1 MTYREA
7 SAFFLRNIDLL
18 EDFILKY
25 LSTKQKLSL
34 LEVLQQ
40 DFAKDRSFSLH
51 ETIAYN
57 EKVQRPTLSH
67 LTQGG
72 GRSTRILSRHSEIK
86 GPSRKSLGDGANDEV
101 PANATKHRL
110 QDFQSMGIFFN
121 PDNLP
126 QQMQATLAPRRRTV
140 RRSIQRALLPAMQR
154 LSILSDRSLSITEG
168 DRLDLDCPTRKKS
181 RSSVMI
187 EGLATSVKDDKM
199 TDTLS
204 KSVIDHEFLS
214 PETDEIN
221 EEEWERIIFQ
231 SHLDEME
238 ASPRPTVFHLHE
250 NVARSFSLPVLSH
263 NLTTAI
269 NSGKFTR
276 NEIVQ
281 SLVNNL
287 LTHVPA
293 NAVHLHL
300 LDGQSVVL
308 FKSHEPRKSFYKVPP
323 DLQINQTTPPLHAL
337 HTGEILVANNVHED
351 SRFSADHMKT
361 DRSMQHV
368 VDYPLYSLDGNVAAI
383 VEVQRNAAAG
393 PFNDDNV
400 KIIHAFAHD
409 AQMAL
414 LLREKMLR
422 EARQATHH
430 LFVKKIVGILF
441 SQIRNLDN
449 VIKTTMVY
457 AKMLTKASR
466 ATLFLL
472 DKKKQEL
479 VSTIIDLGDLN
490 KPKFMSVNQIST
502 ITWHPLSVYMGTG
515 LDRGVPAY
523 SEAVYD

>member
-449 VIKTTMVY
+449 VIKTTMVG
-457 AKMLTKASR
+457 ASS
-466 ATLFLL
+466 L
-472 DKKKQEL
+472 
-479 VSTIIDLGDLN
+479 
-490 KPKFMSVNQIST
+490 PCCP
-502 ITWHPLSVYMGTG
+502 W
-515 LDRGVPAY
+515 
-523 SEAVYD
+523 